1 MNQER
6 KPKLLNRLNRI
17 GGQVKGVAKMVE
29 DERYCIDILTQIQA
43 IRAALGKV
51 ETELLRDHIAHCVH
65 EAFTT
70 VRRSVRR
77 RRNSSRS
84 CTDQIGE
91 RSDRERRRADVAPAE
106 PAIYCPPALT
116 AASEVPSKAAVRTL
130 ASVTLAGLRP
140 YRTSGASA
148 PDFLEPA

>member
-51 ETELLRDHIAHCVH
+51 ETQLLRDHIAHCVH
-65 EAFTT
+65 EAFTSGDGEAQRQKT
-70 VRRSVRR
+70 EELVEVLHRSNR
-77 RRNSSRS
+77 
-84 CTDQIGE
+84 
-91 RSDRERRRADVAPAE
+91 
-106 PAIYCPPALT
+106 
-116 AASEVPSKAAVRTL
+116 
-130 ASVTLAGLRP
+130 
-140 YRTSGASA
+140 
-148 PDFLEPA
+148 